1 MKLLITKMERKLFV
15 EILLSAFYRWL
26 ENHASLR
33 AASLAY
39 FIIMPLPSIFLIILL
54 IFSQLF
60 GQTNSF
66 QTLMQQITTL
76 VGPVIANLVQQ
87 ILETAA
93 TPFNSIVTSIVTG
106 VLSLVGALGVFG
118 VLQDTMNEI
127 WGVTHVKLDLKQ
139 KLRRQLVPFL
149 LISVLGLTVIVWT
162 GITTFLLDFITSALI
177 PLASN
182 AVLVLLQ
189 VVRFILSLLLA
200 TLLFMIM
207 YKYIPN
213 LSVRWKDV
221 RLAAVFTGSIFTIAN
236 YLIGFILEVFTVT
249 SVTGA
254 AGALMILLLWIYLIT
269 LLILYGAA
277 LSKVYSEKVALDVVD
292 ARSSPS

>member
-1 MKLLITKMERKLFV
+1 LKMERKLFV
-15 EILLSAFYRWL
+15 EILLAAFDRWL

-39 FIIMPLPSIFLIILL
+39 FIIMPLPSIFLVILL
-54 IFSQLF
+54 ILSQLF

-66 QTLMQQITTL
+66 QTLMQQITTI
-76 VGPVIANLVQQ
+76 VGPVIADLIQQ
-87 ILETAA
+87 ILETVA
-93 TPFNSIVTSIVTG
+93 TRFNSVVTSIVTV
-106 VLSLVGALGVFG
+106 VLSLIGALGAFG

-127 WGVTHVKLDLKQ
+127 WEVTQVKLGLKQ

-162 GITTFLLDFITSALI
+162 GITTFLLDFITSTLI

-182 AVLVLLQ
+182 AVLILIE

-207 YKYIPN
+207 YKYVPN
-213 LSVRWKDV
+213 LSIRWKDV

-236 YLIGFILEVFTVT
+236 YLIGVILQVFTVT
-249 SVTGA
+249 SVTGT

-277 LSKVYSEKVALDVVD
+277 LSKVYSEKTSLDVKT
-292 ARSSPS
+292 

>member
-1 MKLLITKMERKLFV
+1 MKRKLFV
-15 EILLSAFYRWL
+15 EILVSAFIKWL

-39 FIIMPLPSIFLIILL
+39 FIIMPLPSIFLVIMLIL
-54 IFSQLF
+54 SQLF
-60 GQTNSF
+60 GETNSF
-66 QTLMQQITTL
+66 QTLMQQITTI
-76 VGPVIANLVQQ
+76 VGPAIANLIHQ

-93 TPFNSIVTSIVTG
+93 TPFSSIVTSIITI
-106 VLSLVGALGVFG
+106 VLALMGALGAFG
-118 VLQDTMNEI
+118 VLQDTMNGI
-127 WGVTHVKLDLKQ
+127 WGVTQVKLNLKQ
-139 KLRRQLVPFL
+139 RLRRQLAPFL

-162 GITTFLLDFITSALI
+162 GITTFLLDFITITLI

-182 AVLVLLQ
+182 TILILLQ
-189 VVRFILSLLLA
+189 VVQFILSLALA

-213 LSVRWKDV
+213 LSIRWKDV
-221 RLAAVFTGSIFTIAN
+221 RLAAVFTGSIFTITN
-236 YLIGFILEVFTVT
+236 YLIGAILEVFTIT

-269 LLILYGAA
+269 LLIIYGAA
-277 LSKVYSEKVALDVVD
+277 FSKVYSEKMSLDVKNEEI
-292 ARSSPS
+292 